1 MDENNAADLP
11 GDAEDALPDPQD
23 ISHKK
28 EIRDFIQ
35 REIKR
40 IRTYTPKIG
49 VFGTTGVGKSSLCN
63 ALFGREIAEV
73 SDVAACTRNPQE
85 VLVTDDEGGGLILVD
100 VPGVGEN
107 LERDKEYI
115 ELYQHLAPELDLIL
129 WAIKADDRAYASSVQ
144 AYRTAIRP
152 HEDKCPVVFVI
163 TQADKIEPCREWD
176 VGRRQPSG
184 QQKHNLE
191 VKKQHIARE
200 FDLAGTQLV
209 AVSAEE
215 NYNLDLLVSTIVAVL
230 PNDKKASLVREAKE
244 ENVSDET
251 IAASE
256 TGILDY
262 LAEKID
268 AGFDYA
274 KEFLTDFVVETA
286 VRYGSRIS
294 RIVVDWI
301 AKKQW

>member
-11 GDAEDALPDPQD
+11 GGVEEALPDPQD

-85 VLVTDDEGGGLILVD
+85 ILVTDDEGGGLILVD

-107 LERDKEYI
+107 LERDQEYI
-115 ELYQHLAPELDLIL
+115 ELYQQLAPELDLIL
-129 WAIKADDRAYASSVQ
+129 WAIKADERAYSSSVQ

-176 VGRRQPSG
+176 VRRRQPSG
-184 QQKHNLE
+184 RQAHNLE
-191 VKKQHIARE
+191 AKKQHVAKE
-200 FDLAGTQLV
+200 FDLASTQLV

-215 NYNLDLLVSTIVAVL
+215 NYNLNLLVSTIVAVL

-244 ENVSDET
+244 ENVSDEA

-262 LAEKID
+262 LAEKIG
-268 AGFDYA
+268 AGIYHA
-274 KEFLTDFVVETA
+274 KEFLIEFVATA
-286 VRYGSRIS
+286 ANRYGSEIS
-294 RIVVDWI
+294 KIVIDWLS
-301 AKKQW
+301 KKRW

>member
-1 MDENNAADLP
+1 MDEHNATDLP
-11 GDAEDALPDPQD
+11 DDNQDTQSDTQD
-23 ISHKK
+23 IRHKR
-28 EIRDFIQ
+28 EIREFIQ

-49 VFGTTGVGKSSLCN
+49 VFGVTGVGKSSLCN

-115 ELYQHLAPELDLIL
+115 ELYQRLAPELDLIL

-176 VGRRQPSG
+176 VSRRQPSG

-262 LAEKID
+262 LAEKIG
-268 AGFDYA
+268 AGLFHVR
-274 KEFLTDFVVETA
+274 EFLNDFVVDTA
-286 VRYGSRIS
+286 ARYGSRIS
-294 RIVVDWI
+294 KVVVAWI
-301 AKKQW
+301 AGKRW